1 MGAVRPAVECLYN
14 LLSSSH
20 TKSGGIFEC
29 LNANYSDFR

>member
-1 MGAVRPAVECLYN
+1 MGTVRLAIECLYN

-20 TKSGGIFEC
+20 MKSGGIFEC